1 MRMNNRYDEIIN
13 LPHHVSKTRPQMPMS
28 DRAAQFAPFAALTGY
43 DSAIKETGRLTDERI
58 ELDEEAL
65 TALDMKYQLLM
76 DAFDDA
82 PEVTITYFQPDER
95 KAGGKYVSAVG
106 AVKKIDD
113 FERRITMQDGAK
125 IPMDDVLSIE
135 GELVVAFHIFPPLV
149 FLIAEIGPHTRNGKI
164 LPVAVQRGQPVV
176 LAGDKPAGFIKDGL
190 HGKLVMLKEKILLGG
205 SVVGVFR
212 VDMLECCQPRHLLS

>member
-1 MRMNNRYDEIIN
+1 MNRKYNEIMG

-43 DSAIKETGRLTDERI
+43 DAAIKETGRLTDERI
-58 ELDEEAL
+58 ELDVEAL
-65 TALDMKYQLLM
+65 SALDMKYQLLM
-76 DAFDDA
+76 KARDEA

-135 GELVVAFHIFPPLV
+135 GELFS
-149 FLIAEIGPHTRNGKI
+149 
-164 LPVAVQRGQPVV
+164 V
-176 LAGDKPAGFIKDGL
+176 L
-190 HGKLVMLKEKILLGG
+190 E
-205 SVVGVFR
+205 
-212 VDMLECCQPRHLLS
+212 